1 MAERIATR
9 DRFFD
14 GRNAVRRAVAP
25 QLIGGTLSINDPD
38 GRAVARWDVGDMALV
53 ARDKAEDSMVFALAG
68 DPRPQL
74 VLFDS
79 PQRAALLAAAPKLR
93 RLRRQRPRR
102 GWRHRLGLAVLRLA
116 LIALFVLAA
125 SRGIQ

>member
-53 ARDKAEDSMVFALAG
+53 ARDKAEDGMVFALAS
-68 DPRPQL
+68 DPKPRL
-74 VLFDS
+74 VLFHS
-79 PQRAALLAAAPKLR
+79 PQRAALLAAAPQLR
-93 RLRRQRPRR
+93 RLRRQRLHR
-102 GWRHRLGLAVLRLA
+102 GWRRRLGWAVMRAA
-116 LIALFVLAA
+116 LIALFVLVLG
-125 SRGIQ
+125 RGLE

>member
-38 GRAVARWDVGDMALV
+38 GRAVARWDVDDMALV
-53 ARDKAEDSMVFALAG
+53 ERDKGEDRMVFALAG
-68 DPRPQL
+68 DPRPRL

-93 RLRRQRPRR
+93 RLRRRR
-102 GWRHRLGLAVLRLA
+102 ARVGWLGNLGWTAFRLA
-116 LIALFVLAA
+116 LIALLYFGLT
-125 SRGIQ
+125 RGTG